1 MCERTRCSSESHK
14 SMHFLGKKR
23 FAFAMLVWKI
33 FNQESSLNLHKMW
46 VPQQVQHRVHHAK
59 TETNSMIPSGRDSS
73 SKVPIFVVEMIVHIE
88 HFFHSFANPNVCA
101 FVHHRAI
108 VFLLSD
114 TLPSHSATGMASV
127 KHEANAAANNCN
139 PTTRLR
145 NLAMC
150 LWKKVPPLPNRNQ
163 QEWPNHSLS

>member
-1 MCERTRCSSESHK
+1 MDISTWKTTWGTWVGMYCTYSTHLV
-14 SMHFLGKKR
+14 LGISQLWEKR
-23 FAFAMLVWKI
+23 FAFAMIVWKI
-33 FNQESSLNLHKMW
+33 FNQESSLNLHKMC

-73 SKVPIFVVEMIVHIE
+73 SKVMIFLWKWQFILNT
-88 HFFHSFANPNVCA
+88 FFHSFANPNVCA

-127 KHEANAAANNCN
+127 KHEANAAASNCN

-145 NLAMC
+145 NLDMSTSVA
-150 LWKKVPPLPNRNQ
+150 
-163 QEWPNHSLS
+163 